1 MDAGEGGNHVVLKDH
16 DRIQIR
22 GAERD
27 SQIVPNQQQWML
39 AKGGTMLSLKTM
51 TESKLEVLKREV
63 EAAIHA
69 KVIARRQEIESE
81 LSKLSLL
88 DGGGRAKIVR
98 AAAKRTGAVKYRN
111 TAPARKVAGRK
122 LDESLIA
129 GGAKLST
136 SAKQPKKTRKPRTAP
151 NAANMTQAVPLI
163 SAKID
168 HTEPLPIDAL
178 AATSFHSNNI
188 PGDVGSDAVAA
199 VAP

>member
-1 MDAGEGGNHVVLKDH
+1 
-16 DRIQIR
+16 
-22 GAERD
+22 
-27 SQIVPNQQQWML
+27 ML

-51 TESKLEVLKREV
+51 AESKLKVLKREV
-63 EAAIHA
+63 DAAIHA

-111 TAPARKVAGRK
+111 SAPARKAADRK

-129 GGAKLST
+129 DGAKLST
-136 SAKQPKKTRKPRTAP
+136 SAKRPKKTRI
-151 NAANMTQAVPLI
+151 PLI

-168 HTEPLPIDAL
+168 HAEPLGIEPLTQPLPIEAL
-178 AATSFHSNNI
+178 SATSFHPNSI
-188 PGDVGSDAVAA
+188 PGDLGSDPIAA